1 LRQNKLPLALPQLLQ
16 AHSSSEAV
24 FPAERS
30 SRAARPAPQNAK
42 RRSSN
47 PSGPLLKAASS
58 HDSAVAARAALTK
71 SAHRGWK
78 PLPQNKKTWTA
89 AQDNTARHNPLFG
102 HCDCN

>member
-1 LRQNKLPLALPQLLQ
+1 LPGATLEAEQITAGAPPVASGSFLKRGGFSRRALLKDRQA
-16 AHSSSEAV
+16 
-24 FPAERS
+24 
-30 SRAARPAPQNAK
+30 
-42 RRSSN
+42 RSSN

-58 HDSAVAARAALTK
+58 HDSAVAARAALAK